1 MTAYFHQTES
11 LVQAG
16 DMVTTGQVI
25 GTVGSTGLSSG
36 PHLHWDVRIMN
47 VPVDGLQ
54 WLNEQFP

>member
-1 MTAYFHQTES
+1 
-11 LVQAG
+11 
-16 DMVTTGQVI
+16 MVTTGQVI